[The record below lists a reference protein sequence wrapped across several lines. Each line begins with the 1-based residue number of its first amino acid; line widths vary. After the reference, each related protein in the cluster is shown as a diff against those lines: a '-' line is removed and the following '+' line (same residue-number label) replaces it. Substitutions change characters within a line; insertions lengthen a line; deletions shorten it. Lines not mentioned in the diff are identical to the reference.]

1 MVGYGHQTIYNIV
14 VMKIHLK
21 SILLLIFIASGN
33 ASGLPLYADNR
44 ILSHK
49 IEIELN
55 ISGHSLKAKDV
66 LTVGNEEQETFQCFL
81 NKGLKVESARV
92 AGKSARFFHQ
102 DNRVEIFIPQEERQ
116 DKEIN
121 IEVSYQGIIYEE
133 ITPESLKSHDPTKTT
148 GIISEEGVYL
158 SEATHWYPDQPNSLA
173 MYRVA
178 ALTPIEYEVVTHGTL
193 IERKILDN
201 KLYTIWESNHPSDAC
216 VLVAGMY
223 KVTSEVHNGITI
235 YTFFFPEEQELAP
248 TYLKAVKRYLDMY
261 KEMLGDYP
269 YTKFAVVENFFPTG
283 YGMPSFTLLGRT
295 VIKLPFIV
303 ETSLGHEIAHNWWG
317 NSVFCDDKSG
327 NWCEGLTTY
336 CADYY
341 YKELQGPHSAEEYR
355 REICRKYTSYVN
367 EDNDF
372 PLRDFI
378 GRLDQSSRAIGYGK
392 AAMVFHMMRKMIGDK
407 SFFDALRLVYKRKI
421 WQYTTWT
428 DFQLAFEETSGKSL
442 DGYFKQWIYLK
453 GAPIITIGRIES
465 RTIENG
471 YKIEVELIQKG
482 QPFHLFVPVVLE
494 TEPALSGANVKGELW
509 QTVECNSACTT
520 ISFTTD
526 SPPTALKIDPCNDLF
541 RRLHAE
547 EMPATID
554 SVLGDKDCI
563 IFHPAEGDVLFQE
576 AYREVISHINP
587 SGKIPV
593 KTDEKLSEKD
603 ASNNSLIILG
613 MDMENPLLKKLMI
626 GLPQEVIIGLDNFVL
641 KGKKYTE
648 EGSALLVC
656 FKNPLNANKSICF
669 FVGLSAKG
677 VRLAGPKLPHYGKYS
692 YLAFING
699 ENVDKGTWEIKE
711 SPLVYR
717 FR

>member
-1 MVGYGHQTIYNIV
+1 
-14 VMKIHLK
+14 MKINLK
-21 SILLLIFIASGN
+21 IILLLIFIAYSN

-44 ILSHK
+44 TPLEAGLLTGRILSHN
-49 IEIELN
+49 IRIELDV
-55 ISGHSLKAKDV
+55 SEHSLKATDV
-66 LTVGNEEQETFQCFL
+66 LTVENGKQEIFQCFL
-81 NKGLKVESARV
+81 NKNLKIESV
-92 AGKSARFFHQ
+92 KIAGKSVKYGFR
-102 DNRVEIFIPQEERQ
+102 DGRVEIFIPPEFQQ

-158 SEATHWYPDQPNSLA
+158 SEASLWYPDQPDSLA
-173 MYRVA
+173 TYRVA
-178 ALTPIEYEVVTHGTL
+178 ALTPIEYEVVTQGTL

-216 VLVAGMY
+216 VLVAGRY

-248 TYLKAVKRYLDMY
+248 TYLKAVKRYLNMY
-261 KEMLGDYP
+261 EEMLGDYP

-295 VIKLPFIV
+295 VLKLPFIV

-341 YKELQGPHSAEEYR
+341 YKELQGPHAAEEYR

-378 GRLDQSSRAIGYGK
+378 GRLDPSSRAIGYGK

-407 SFFDALRLVYKRKI
+407 PFFDALRLVYKRKI
-421 WQYTTWT
+421 WQYTTWA
-428 DFQLAFEETSGKSL
+428 DFQIAFEEASGKSL
-442 DGYFKQWIYLK
+442 DGYFKQWVYLK
-453 GAPIITIGRIES
+453 GAPIIAIEKVES
-465 RTIENG
+465 HPTENG
-471 YKIEVELIQKG
+471 YKIEAELIQKG
-482 QPFHLFVPVVLE
+482 QPFYLFVPVALE
-494 TEPALSGANVKGELW
+494 TEKGELR
-509 QTVECNSACTT
+509 QTVECNSARTV
-520 ISFTTD
+520 ISFITNA
-526 SPPTALKIDPCNDLF
+526 PPVALKVDPYNDLF
-541 RRLHAE
+541 CRLHAE

-563 IFHPAEGDVLFQE
+563 IVHTAEGDVLFRE

-613 MDMENPLLKKLMI
+613 MDMENPLLKKLVV
-626 GLPQEVIIGLDNFVL
+626 GLPQEAIIGLDNFIL
-641 KGKKYTE
+641 KGKKYTD
-648 EGSALLVC
+648 EGAALLVC

-669 FVGLSAKG
+669 FMGLGAKG
-677 VRLAGPKLPHYGKYS
+677 VRLAGTKLAHYGRYS

-699 ENVDKGTWEIKE
+699 ENVDKGIWEIKE